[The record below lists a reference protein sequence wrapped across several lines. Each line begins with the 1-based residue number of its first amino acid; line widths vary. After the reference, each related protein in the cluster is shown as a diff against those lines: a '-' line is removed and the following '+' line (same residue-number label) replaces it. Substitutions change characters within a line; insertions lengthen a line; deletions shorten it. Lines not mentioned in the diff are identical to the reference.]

1 MEDLGNPIPHQIR
14 VLNDLD
20 LPILV
25 GAEDEN
31 RQTYINTHHIFKIK
45 ISMETETKE
54 TLSRFK
60 KYLEK
65 EGLTQRTFAEKYG
78 IKPSYI
84 SAIFVERR
92 GISAGLMKSMMQAGE
107 GPALTWIL
115 TGHTDEIENLKSE
128 LRDCRT
134 LITSLERVI
143 SNSMKG

>member
-1 MEDLGNPIPHQIR
+1 
-14 VLNDLD
+14 
-20 LPILV
+20 
-25 GAEDEN
+25 
-31 RQTYINTHHIFKIK
+31 
-45 ISMETETKE
+45 METETKE
-54 TLSRFK
+54 VLLRFK

-65 EGLTQRTFAEKYG
+65 EGLTQKTFAEKYG

-84 SAIFVERR
+84 SAIFVGRR

-115 TGHTDEIENLKSE
+115 TGHTDEIENLKTE

-134 LITSLERVI
+134 LVSSLERVI